1 MRLLLLLVF
10 VCLLL
15 PLYSSALFHPL
26 LNSPRHICV
35 RPVLD
40 SLSDNGNERDS
51 NETGQIFHFIQY
63 TRHFF
68 FYLLGS
74 ELIFFFLPQVCY
86 GGETFGQG
94 CVYRAM
100 CGRL

>member
-10 VCLLL
+10 CLFTFALVL
-15 PLYSSALFHPL
+15 CALFHPL
-26 LNSPRHICV
+26 LNLPRHICV

-63 TRHFF
+63 TGHFF

-74 ELIFFFLPQVCY
+74 ELIFFLFTSGVLW
-86 GGETFGQG
+86 
-94 CVYRAM
+94 R
-100 CGRL
+100 